1 MKKLFAVSFFAVI
14 AAILIASGTALSAQ
28 TIVAAKVSAPP
39 IADGSASDSA
49 WKSAGAI
56 TVKDARTG
64 GDITLKTVYTDD
76 QIFFLVTYPDKTE
89 DRLHKPWVWDK
100 ALKAYSMG
108 PQREDTFNFKW
119 NMESR
124 EVDLSDFS
132 DDTYTSDVWY
142 WKANR
147 SDPAGYADDK
157 IHTQSST
164 AGKKSQELISTSNKK
179 RYLTREGDEGEA
191 SEKKRLMTDY
201 AGDVVDQHISVTP
214 TGSRADIKAKGIWK
228 DGFWT
233 IEFAR
238 KLNTGHAD
246 DVQFSPSAGKKYLF
260 GVAIPGLYGEP
271 IDKTA
276 PHWYGQ
282 GRISENL
289 YLVFK

>member
-1 MKKLFAVSFFAVI
+1 MKKYFAVSVLSVFAFI
-14 AAILIASGTALSAQ
+14 FMISGKAMSAQ
-28 TIVAAKVSAPP
+28 TITASKAGTPP
-39 IADGSASDSA
+39 VIDGSASDSA
-49 WKSAGAI
+49 WKSASAI
-56 TVKDARTG
+56 IVKDVRTG
-64 GDITLKTVYTDD
+64 GDITLKALYTDD
-76 QIFFLVTYPDKTE
+76 QIYFLVTYPDKTE

-100 ALKAYSMG
+100 ALKAYSLG
-108 PQREDTFNFKW
+108 PQREDTFNFNW
-119 NMESR
+119 NMEAK
-124 EVDLSDFS
+124 EVDLSEFS

-147 SDPAGYADDK
+147 SDPSGYADDK
-157 IHTQSST
+157 IHRLSST
-164 AGKKSQELISTSNKK
+164 DGKKSQEVTSKSNKK
-179 RYLTREGDEGEA
+179 RYLTREGDEGDA

-201 AGDVVDQHISVTP
+201 AGDVADQHISVTP

-228 DGFWT
+228 AGLWT

-238 KLNTGHAD
+238 KLNTGHTD
-246 DVQFSPSAGKKYLF
+246 DIQFSPSSGKKYLF